1 MSKLSL
7 VALVATAAAVNVTP
21 ATNVPA
27 NPVLTA
33 GAAPGS
39 QPRWGSR
46 YPVIPVPV
54 ERPINHA
61 KPSTSCGVG
70 GPLGACNG
78 DSSSFIAKQLA
89 QVTPATNVPADPK
102 LTAGAAPGNE
112 PRWGSRYPKIVA
124 PAERPVNTAKPS
136 TACVPGGPLGACN
149 GDSQSL
155 IAERLVQVTPAT
167 NVPANPVLTAGAAPG
182 SQPRWGSRYPV
193 IPKPVETPIN
203 WAVPSGVCKPG
214 GPLGACNG
222 DSSSFIAKALTFTQ
236 VTPATN
242 VPANPV
248 LTAGAAP
255 GSQPRWGS
263 RYPVIP
269 VPVER
274 PINWAV
280 PSTKTKAGPLGGS
293 NGDS

>member
-7 VALVATAAAVNVTP
+7 VALVATAATV
-21 ATNVPA
+21 
-27 NPVLTA
+27 
-33 GAAPGS
+33 
-39 QPRWGSR
+39 
-46 YPVIPVPV
+46 
-54 ERPINHA
+54 
-61 KPSTSCGVG
+61 K
-70 GPLGACNG
+70 
-78 DSSSFIAKQLA
+78 
-89 QVTPATNVPADPK
+89 
-102 LTAGAAPGNE
+102 
-112 PRWGSRYPKIVA
+112 
-124 PAERPVNTAKPS
+124 
-136 TACVPGGPLGACN
+136 
-149 GDSQSL
+149 
-155 IAERLVQVTPAT
+155 VTPAT

-203 WAVPSGVCKPG
+203 WAVPSTKTKAGPLGGSNGDSQSLIAHSFAEVTADTNVPANPVLTAGAAPGTQPRWGARYPVIPKPVATPINWAVPSGACKPG

-222 DSSSFIAKALTFTQ
+222 DSQSFIAESLAK

-269 VPVER
+269 AKVAT